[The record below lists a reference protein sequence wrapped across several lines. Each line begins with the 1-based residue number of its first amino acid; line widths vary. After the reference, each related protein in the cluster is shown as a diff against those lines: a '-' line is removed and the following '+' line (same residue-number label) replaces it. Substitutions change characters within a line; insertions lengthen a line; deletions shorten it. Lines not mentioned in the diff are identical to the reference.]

1 MEITS
6 LNTSAT
12 CQIFLDISVL
22 TLVSMLSCFYLQI
35 VSQQRMPDI
44 SQMVTWEVLWET
56 KTPWLCFE
64 FSSRVLSLWKPFFIA
79 LK

>member
-6 LNTSAT
+6 LNTSAA
-12 CQIFLDISVL
+12 CQIFLDISVVL
-22 TLVSMLSCFYLQI
+22 TLVSVMSCFYLQI

-56 KTPWLCFE
+56 KTPWLCFD
-64 FSSRVLSLWKPFFIA
+64 SSAGVLSL
-79 LK
+79 